1 VVRLRRSGETSV
13 KHAYSARLFFFTCL
27 LSAPALAQNQIGGGN
42 CSSTS
47 LNGTFS
53 LTLSGRRISAGGSFS
68 GSYQAI
74 GTATFDGQ
82 SNVTLTGT
90 ANTNQAAGTPF
101 SYAGSYAI
109 PSKCYGT
116 ITLVTGSAAAFTLVV
131 SGSGGNSRPVCAT
144 ATLSGAYSYTASGF
158 TVSGTTQTG
167 SADENGVLQFD
178 GQGNVTAS
186 YIESSGG
193 TPQTLITAIGS
204 YSVTSACLASATLV
218 DSTGN
223 TNKLNF
229 VMTGVYGATAE
240 LLEANPQFL
249 RSGSA
254 HSVFPNPTQSIGNVA
269 SYSVN
274 ATPPGSVFVV
284 FGSDV
289 ASKDAQAISIPLKS
303 PGRSLWAP

>member
-1 VVRLRRSGETSV
+1 
-13 KHAYSARLFFFTCL
+13 
-27 LSAPALAQNQIGGGN
+27 
-42 CSSTS
+42 
-47 LNGTFS
+47 
-53 LTLSGRRISAGGSFS
+53 
-68 GSYQAI
+68 
-74 GTATFDGQ
+74 
-82 SNVTLTGT
+82 
-90 ANTNQAAGTPF
+90 
-101 SYAGSYAI
+101 
-109 PSKCYGT
+109 
-116 ITLVTGSAAAFTLVV
+116 
-131 SGSGGNSRPVCAT
+131 
-144 ATLSGAYSYTASGF
+144 
-158 TVSGTTQTG
+158 
-167 SADENGVLQFD
+167 
-178 GQGNVTAS
+178 
-186 YIESSGG
+186 
-193 TPQTLITAIGS
+193 
-204 YSVTSACLASATLV
+204 V